1 MPRRASSRTHPVSL
15 VVALIVLAGA
25 LGGGAYLWVALSDPY
40 RTLAPIDVATY
51 LDNANS
57 LRGNV
62 YKLTGTIDAEL
73 AWSPTQGRLYAVLA
87 DGGSKTDVLPL
98 LIPASLNYINIQK
111 DQRFFFK
118 IQVGDKGILTASDM
132 RKI

>member
-15 VVALIVLAGA
+15 VVALILLAGV
-25 LGGGAYLWVALSDPY
+25 LGGGAYLWVILSDPY
-40 RTLAPIDVATY
+40 RTLTPIDVEVY

-62 YKLTGTIDAEL
+62 YKLSGTIDEEL
-73 AWSPTQGRLYAVLA
+73 AWSPTEGRLYSVVA
-87 DGGSKTDVLPL
+87 DGSKTDVLPL
-98 LIPASLNYINIQK
+98 IIPPELNYVNIQK
-111 DQRFFFK
+111 DQRFDFK
-118 IQVGDKGILTASDM
+118 IEVGDKGILTASSL

>member
-15 VVALIVLAGA
+15 VVALILLAGV
-25 LGGGAYLWVALSDPY
+25 LGGGAYLWVTLSDPY

-62 YKLTGTIDAEL
+62 YKFTGTIDSEL
-73 AWSPTQGRLYAVLA
+73 AWSPTQGRLFSVLA
-87 DGGSKTDVLPL
+87 DGSKTDILPL
-98 LIPASLNYINIQK
+98 LVPPELNRVNIQK

-118 IQVGDKGILTASDM
+118 IEVGDKGVLMASEL

>member
-15 VVALIVLAGA
+15 VVALILLAVA
-25 LGGGAYLWVALSDPY
+25 LGGGAYLWSTLSDPY
-40 RTLAPIDVATY
+40 RTLAPLDVPTY

-57 LRGNV
+57 LEGNT
-62 YKLTGTIDAEL
+62 YKLTGTIDSEL

-87 DGGSKTDVLPL
+87 DGSKTDVLPL

-118 IQVGDKGILTASDM
+118 ISVGDKGILTASGM

>member
-15 VVALIVLAGA
+15 VVALILLAGA
-25 LGGGAYLWVALSDPY
+25 LGGGAYLWVTLSDPY
-40 RTLAPIDVATY
+40 RTLAQIDVPTY

-62 YKLTGTIDAEL
+62 YKLTGTIDTEL

-87 DGGSKTDVLPL
+87 DGGGKTDVLPL
-98 LIPASLNYINIQK
+98 LIPPSLDYINIQK

-118 IQVGDKGILTASDM
+118 ISVGDKGILTASDM
-132 RKI
+132 KKI

>member
-15 VVALIVLAGA
+15 VVAFILLAVA
-25 LGGGAYLWVALSDPY
+25 LGGGAYLWITLSDPY
-40 RTLAPIDVATY
+40 RTLTPIDIPTY

-62 YKLTGTIDAEL
+62 YKLTGTIDSEL
-73 AWSPTQGRLYAVLA
+73 AWSPTQGRLFAVLA
-87 DGGSKTDVLPL
+87 DGSKTDVLPL
-98 LIPASLNYINIQK
+98 LIPPELNYINIQK

-118 IQVGDKGILTASDM
+118 IEVGDKGILTASDM